1 MRTYARAPLALSI
14 ALLAVLGAA
23 CKKDKADD
31 APKTGSGTTKV
42 VADAGT
48 GSGSGTGSAVVEAP
62 ADAAPAPTA
71 ALANPFFYAIE
82 KDGKTIH
89 ILGTVHLGIEPT
101 RLPPVVWDKLDK
113 ARAFAMETNIMDPA
127 LLGAVMRDD
136 GTTLD
141 QELGP
146 DYWAKLET
154 ALGKDM
160 AGNVKTLKASV
171 VATLLAVRGLPMT
184 QPMDLALMQKAKSN
198 GARIVFLEEAKLQQ
212 ALLDKWMDARALKEM
227 LDDLAGGE
235 EKNKQMLA
243 AYTAGDEAAV
253 EKLTFDREEWKKTGR
268 PEAEYD
274 EMVNEMLL
282 DRNASWIA
290 ELEKLAAEGD
300 AFVAV
305 GAAHLYGKGSVLEL
319 FAAKGYKVTRVA
331 P

>member
-1 MRTYARAPLALSI
+1 MRTYARAPLALSL
-14 ALLAVLGAA
+14 ALVAVLGAA
-23 CKKDKADD
+23 CKKDD
-31 APKTGSGTTKV
+31 AAKNVEPAKTGTAS
-42 VADAGT
+42 
-48 GSGSGTGSAVVEAP
+48 GSGSGTGTGSGSAAAVV
-62 ADAAPAPTA
+62 DAAPPTD
-71 ALANPFFYAIE
+71 ALLARPFFYAIE
-82 KDGKTIH
+82 RAGKTIH

-101 RLPPVVWDKLDK
+101 RLPPVVWDRLAAAK
-113 ARAFAMETNIMDPA
+113 AFAMETNIMDPA

-146 DYWAKLET
+146 EYWAKLET

-160 AGNVKTLKASV
+160 AANVKTLKASV

-184 QPMDLALMQKAKSN
+184 QPMDLALMQKAKSG
-198 GARIVFLEEAKLQQ
+198 GARIIFLEEAKLQQ

-235 EKNKQMLA
+235 AKNKQMLA

-253 EKLTFDREEWKKTGR
+253 ETLTFDREEFMKSGR

-274 EMVNEMLL
+274 AMVNEMLL

-290 ELEKLAAEGD
+290 AIEKLAAEGD
-300 AFVAV
+300 AFIAV

-319 FAAKGYKVTRVA
+319 LGAKGYKVTRVEK
-331 P
+331 